1 MGTRHQDG
9 EPRTPY
15 CQGTKPQGRLGP
27 GEWCPSLMDDVL
39 KLDGE
44 GVDDPC
50 DNDVVHL
57 DPIGSQMSD
66 DVVEDLVDE
75 SVAMKHQE
83 HLITPVGEVG

>member
-1 MGTRHQDG
+1 
-9 EPRTPY
+9 
-15 CQGTKPQGRLGP
+15 
-27 GEWCPSLMDDVL
+27 MDDVL